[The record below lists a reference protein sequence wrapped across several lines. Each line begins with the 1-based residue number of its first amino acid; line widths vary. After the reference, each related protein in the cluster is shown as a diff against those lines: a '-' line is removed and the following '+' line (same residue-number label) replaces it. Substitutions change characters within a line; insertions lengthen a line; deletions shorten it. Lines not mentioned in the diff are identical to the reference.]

1 MGNNHS
7 KDLKRLKIILLMVC
21 WYPIRRVYF
30 MKKIGYLGMGAW
42 GYCLASLLATKGDAE
57 LICWTTKPDLADHLN
72 KTREHPLFPGHRSK
86 GKMIFTT
93 DMALALDK
101 ADLIVESVT
110 SAGIRPVFEQV
121 RSLGLPLCPI
131 ILTSKGIEQDTGD
144 ILPEVIIEVLGEE
157 FRPLIGFLSGPSFA
171 QEVIRG
177 LPTSVVGTAY
187 ASDVIQTICKTFAT
201 PSFRIYP
208 NTDILGVAFGGAL
221 KNIIAIACGISEGLA
236 LGCSSKAALMT
247 RGLHEI
253 RKIAV
258 ACGCKPETIYGLA
271 GMGDLCLTCSSTM
284 SRNFRFGTLL
294 AQGISAEQARKLIG
308 MVVEGA
314 YTCVSALQ
322 LSKQHQIEL
331 PIAEAVSQ
339 ILNEKM
345 QPMEAVR
352 ALMKR
357 AIKEEHL

>member
-1 MGNNHS
+1 
-7 KDLKRLKIILLMVC
+7 
-21 WYPIRRVYF
+21 

-42 GYCLASLLATKGDAE
+42 GYCLASLLAEKGDFE
-57 LICWTTKPDLADHLN
+57 LVCWTTKPDLAKHLAQ
-72 KTREHPLFPGHRSK
+72 TREHPLLPGYQTK
-86 GKMIFTT
+86 GKITFTT
-93 DMALALDK
+93 DMVQALHN
-101 ADLIVESVT
+101 ADMIVESVT

-131 ILTSKGIEQDTGD
+131 VITSKGIEQDTGR
-144 ILPEVIIEVLGEE
+144 ILPEVAIEVLGDP

-177 LPTSVVGTAY
+177 LPTSVVGTGY
-187 ASDVIQTICKTFAT
+187 SLDVIQEVCDTFST

-221 KNIIAIACGISEGLA
+221 KNIIAIACGISDGLS

-253 RKIAV
+253 RKLAV
-258 ACGCKPETIYGLA
+258 ACGCKPETINGLA
-271 GMGDLCLTCSSTM
+271 GMGDLCLTCSSAM

-294 AQGISAEQARKLIG
+294 AQGVSAAEARTQIG

-322 LSKQHQIEL
+322 LSKQHRVDL
-331 PIAEAVSQ
+331 PIAEAVYQ
-339 ILNEKM
+339 IIYHSMPPLA
-345 QPMEAVR
+345 AVK
-352 ALMKR
+352 ALMQR
-357 AIKEEHL
+357 TIKEEHL

>member
-1 MGNNHS
+1 
-7 KDLKRLKIILLMVC
+7 
-21 WYPIRRVYF
+21 
-30 MKKIGYLGMGAW
+30 MGAW
-42 GYCLASLLATKGDAE
+42 GYCLASLLAAKGEAE
-57 LICWTTKPDLADHLN
+57 LVCWTTKPDLADHLTL
-72 KTREHPLFPGHRSK
+72 TREHPLLPGHRSK
-86 GKMIFTT
+86 GKMTFTT
-93 DMALALDK
+93 NMAEALHNADM
-101 ADLIVESVT
+101 IVESVT

-131 ILTSKGIEQDTGD
+131 VLTSKGIEQDTGE
-144 ILPEVIIEVLGEE
+144 ILPEVVIEVLGEE

-177 LPTSVVGTAY
+177 LPTSVVGTAF
-187 ASDVIQTICKTFAT
+187 SLDVIQTVCETFTT

-208 NTDILGVAFGGAL
+208 NNDILGVAFGGAL

-253 RKIAV
+253 RKLAV
-258 ACGCKPETIYGLA
+258 AFGCKPETLNGLA

-284 SRNFRFGTLL
+284 SRNFRFGMLL
-294 AQGISAEQARKLIG
+294 AQGVSAEQARKRIG

-322 LSKQHQIEL
+322 LSKQCKVDL

-339 ILNEKM
+339 IIYHGM
-345 QPMEAVR
+345 VPIDAVR
-352 ALMKR
+352 ALMQR
-357 AIKEEHL
+357 TIKEEHL